1 MLAYIVWDANPVL
14 FSIDAFN
21 LFGFQFP
28 QFEIR
33 WYGLLFAAG
42 FLIGM
47 QIMTRIFR
55 KEGKPQEDLDA
66 LLIYMVISTVLGA
79 RIGHYLFYEPEVL
92 FRNPLEVILPPYRG
106 LASHGATIGILTALW
121 LYSRRKSSRLTG
133 QTFLWTTDR
142 IVIAVALAGACIR
155 LGNLMNHEIVGL
167 PTTVPWGFIFKY
179 NNEYPVGVPRHP
191 AQLYESLSCLTLFFI
206 LLAMWNRMRAKTPR
220 GLLLGIFLIWIF
232 GLRFLFEYLKE
243 NQVAFE
249 NTLPLN
255 MGQILSIP
263 AVMVGIY
270 FVWHSRRTPLPAP
283 SETVA

>member
-14 FSIDAFN
+14 FSIDAFK

-142 IVIAVALAGACIR
+142 IVIVVALAGACIR
-155 LGNLMNHEIVGL
+155 LGNLMNHEIVGIQ
-167 PTTVPWGFIFKY
+167 TTVPWGFIFKY
-179 NNEYPVGVPRHP
+179 NNEYPLNAVRHP

-206 LLAMWNRMRAKTPR
+206 LFAMWNRMREKTPR
-220 GLLLGIFLIWIF
+220 GLFLGIFLIWVF
-232 GLRFLFEYLKE
+232 GLRFFYEYIKE
-243 NQVAFE
+243 NQVSFE
-249 NTLPLN
+249 NNLPLN

-263 AVMVGIY
+263 AVLVGVY
-270 FVWHSRRTPLPAP
+270 FVWRSRRTPLPTH
-283 SETVA
+283 SETMV

>member
-14 FSIDAFN
+14 FSIDAFK

-179 NNEYPVGVPRHP
+179 NNEFPVGAIRHP
-191 AQLYESLSCLTLFFI
+191 AQLYESISCLILFFI
-206 LLAMWNRMRAKTPR
+206 LLAMWNRMRANTPR
-220 GLLLGIFLIWIF
+220 GLFLGIFLIWIF
-232 GLRFLFEYLKE
+232 GLRFFYEYLKQ
-243 NQVAFE
+243 NQVPFE
-249 NTLPLN
+249 DTLPLN

-263 AVMVGIY
+263 AVLVGIY
-270 FVWHSRRTPLPAP
+270 FVWHSRRTPLPTH
-283 SETVA
+283 SETLA

>member
-1 MLAYIVWDANPVL
+1 MLAYILWDADPVL
-14 FSIDAFN
+14 LPIPAFSFLGLN
-21 LFGFQFP
+21 FGP
-28 QFEIR
+28 FEIR

-47 QIMTRIFR
+47 QIMTRIFQ
-55 KEGKPQEDLDA
+55 KEGKPQQDLDA
-66 LLIYMVISTVLGA
+66 LLIYMVLSTVLGA

-142 IVIAVALAGACIR
+142 IVIVVALAGACIR

-179 NNEYPVGVPRHP
+179 NNEFPVGVPRHP

-206 LLAMWNRMRAKTPR
+206 LFALWNRMKEKTPR
-220 GLLLGIFLIWIF
+220 GLFLGIFLIWVF

-263 AVMVGIY
+263 AVLVGIF
-270 FVWHSRRTPLPAP
+270 FVVRSRQKAIP
-283 SETVA
+283 VA

>member
-1 MLAYIVWDANPVL
+1 MLSFILWDADPVL
-14 FSIDAFN
+14 VAIKAFT
-21 LFGFQFP
+21 LFGINIGP
-28 QFEIR
+28 FEIR

-55 KEGKPQEDLDA
+55 KEGKPQADLDA
-66 LLIYMVISTVLGA
+66 LLIFMVVSTVLGA

-121 LYSRRKSSRLTG
+121 LYSRRKSSLLTG

-191 AQLYESLSCLTLFFI
+191 AQLYEALSMLALFAV
-206 LLAMWNRMRAKTPR
+206 LLALWNRMKANTPR
-220 GLLLGIFLIWIF
+220 GLLLGIFLIWCF
-232 GLRFLFEYLKE
+232 GLRFLYEYLKE

-249 NTLPLN
+249 NTLPFN

-263 AVMVGIY
+263 AVLVGIY
-270 FVWHSRRTPLPAP
+270 FVVRSRRNALPLA
-283 SETVA
+283 

>member
-179 NNEYPVGVPRHP
+179 NNEFPVGVPRHP
-191 AQLYESLSCLTLFFI
+191 AQLYEALSCLTLFSI
-206 LLAMWNRMRAKTPR
+206 LLAMWNRMREKTPR

-263 AVMVGIY
+263 AVLVGIY
-270 FVWHSRRTPLPAP
+270 FVWHSRRTPLPMP

>member
-1 MLAYIVWDANPVL
+1 MLSYIHWNADPVL
-14 FSIDAFN
+14 FAVDAFN
-21 LFGFQFP
+21 LFGINFGP
-28 QFEIR
+28 FEIR

-47 QIMTRIFR
+47 QIMTHIFR
-55 KEGKPQEDLDA
+55 KERKPQEDLDA
-66 LLIYMVISTVLGA
+66 LLIFMVVSTVLGA

-92 FRNPLEVILPPYRG
+92 FRNPLEVIMPPYRG

-142 IVIAVALAGACIR
+142 IVIVVALAGACIR
-155 LGNLMNHEIVGL
+155 MGNLMNHEIVGL
-167 PTTVPWGFIFKY
+167 PTSVPWGFIFKY
-179 NNEYPVGVPRHP
+179 NNEFPVGVPRHP

-206 LLAMWNRMRAKTPR
+206 LFALWNRMKERTPR
-220 GLLLGIFLIWIF
+220 GLFLGIFLIWVF
-232 GLRFLFEYLKE
+232 GLRFFYEYLKE

-263 AVMVGIY
+263 AVLVGVY
-270 FVWHSRRTPLPAP
+270 FVLKSRRTPLP
-283 SETVA
+283 VA

>member
-121 LYSRRKSSRLTG
+121 LYSRRKSSLLTG

-167 PTTVPWGFIFKY
+167 PTTMPWGFIFKY

-206 LLAMWNRMRAKTPR
+206 LLAMWNRMREKTPR

-263 AVMVGIY
+263 AVLVGVY
-270 FVWHSRRTPLPAP
+270 FVWHSRRTPLPTP
-283 SETVA
+283 SKTIA

>member
-121 LYSRRKSSRLTG
+121 LYSRRKSSLLTG

-167 PTTVPWGFIFKY
+167 PTTMPWGFIFKY

-206 LLAMWNRMRAKTPR
+206 LLAMWNRMREKTPR

-263 AVMVGIY
+263 AVLVGVY
-270 FVWHSRRTPLPAP
+270 FVWHSRRTPLPTP
-283 SETVA
+283 SKTVA

>member
-179 NNEYPVGVPRHP
+179 NNEFPVGVPRHP

-206 LLAMWNRMRAKTPR
+206 LLAMWNRMRANTPR

-263 AVMVGIY
+263 AVLVGIY
-270 FVWHSRRTPLPAP
+270 FVWHSRRTPLPTH
-283 SETVA
+283 SEAVA

>member
-1 MLAYIVWDANPVL
+1 MLSYILWDADPVL
-14 FSIDAFN
+14 FAVDAFT
-21 LFGFQFP
+21 LFGINFGP
-28 QFEIR
+28 FEIR

-47 QIMTRIFR
+47 QIMTHIFR
-55 KEGKPQEDLDA
+55 KERKPQEDLDA
-66 LLIYMVISTVLGA
+66 LLIFMVVSTVLGA

-92 FRNPLEVILPPYRG
+92 FRNPMEVIMPPYRG

-142 IVIAVALAGACIR
+142 IVIVVALAGACIR

-167 PTTVPWGFIFKY
+167 PTTVSWGFIFKY

-206 LLAMWNRMRAKTPR
+206 LFALWNRMKENTPR
-220 GLLLGIFLIWIF
+220 GLFLGIFLIWVF
-232 GLRFLFEYLKE
+232 GLRFFYEYLKE

-263 AVMVGIY
+263 AVLVGIF
-270 FVWHSRRTPLPAP
+270 FVIRSRQNKLPA
-283 SETVA
+283 A